1 MVKYASDV
9 GGSRIH
15 DYDTALQ
22 LHLETRENME
32 GIGDYVCLVCGSHL
46 TVPALLEGLQYES
59 GRLSSI
65 HDDEVRHT
73 LVLLRRDRW

>member
-1 MVKYASDV
+1 MVKNASDV
-9 GGSRIH
+9 GGSRID

-46 TVPALLEGLQYES
+46 TVPAF
-59 GRLSSI
+59 SSP
-65 HDDEVRHT
+65 
-73 LVLLRRDRW
+73 